1 MQPNENELLELIKEA
16 ADKASIRFDQPQNS
30 YSPTEQTAPNQTAHD
45 RGADAFRIVG
55 GGSKNFYGAP
65 HFGTP
70 LFTQGLNGIVSYE
83 PSELYITAKAGTP
96 LKDIEAALA
105 EKGQYLPFE
114 APNFN
119 GSATIGGAIS
129 GGLSGP
135 ARASSGSARDYVLG
149 IKMINGRGE
158 QLVFGGQVIKNVAGY
173 DVSRVLCGA
182 WGTLG
187 LLTEISLKVLPKA
200 LAEKTILLKLSQQR
214 AIELL
219 NAWGATALALN
230 ASVWHS
236 EPLNALS
243 DSFSSDLGKDE
254 GILAIR
260 LRGALAAVN
269 SGEQGVMNQCAKLG
283 IATQIQE
290 GADALE
296 FWNAHKNQ
304 THKFFNEPSSPL
316 DCLWRVSVPQK
327 TEALKIEGVD
337 PNAAQCT
344 EWNAAQ
350 RWLWAPSEC
359 SAKIKACALAAGG
372 HATLWRV
379 SSANG
384 DKDKGVGVFT
394 NLSDV
399 QRKIQKALQKEFDP
413 WGLFDTGRLE
423 I

>member
-1 MQPNENELLELIKEA
+1 MHPNENELLDQIKEA
-16 ADKASIRFDQPQNS
+16 AHKASTRLSQPQNAVDQ
-30 YSPTEQTAPNQTAHD
+30 PVRE
-45 RGADAFRIVG
+45 RADGGVDVLRIVG

-65 HFGTP
+65 LLGAP
-70 LFTQGLNGIVSYE
+70 LFTQGLNAVVSYE

-96 LKDIEAALA
+96 LKDIEDALA

-119 GSATIGGAIS
+119 GSATLGGVIS
-129 GGLSGP
+129 SGLSGP

-158 QLVFGGQVIKNVAGY
+158 QLVFGGQVMKNVAGY

-187 LLTEISLKVLPKA
+187 LLTEVSLKVLPQA

-219 NAWGATALALN
+219 NTWGATALALN

-236 EPLNALS
+236 QALSAFS
-243 DSFSSDLGKDE
+243 DSFSADLNKNE

-260 LRGALAAVN
+260 LRGALAAVH
-269 SGEQGVMNQCAKLG
+269 SGEQSVLSQCAKLG
-283 IATQIQE
+283 IAAQTQE
-290 GADALE
+290 GAETQD

-304 THKFFNEPSSPL
+304 THPFFKEPRSPQ
-316 DCLWRVSVPQK
+316 DCLWRLSVPQK
-327 TEALKIEGVD
+327 APVLEIEGVD
-337 PNAAQCT
+337 AATGQCT

-350 RWLWAPSEC
+350 RWLWAPSER
-359 SAKIKACALAAGG
+359 SAQIKACALAAGG

-379 SSANG
+379 SSAHG
-384 DKDKGVGVFT
+384 EKDKSVGVFT
-394 NLSDV
+394 KLSDV
-399 QRKIQKALQKEFDP
+399 QRKIQKALQQQFDP
-413 WGLFDTGRLE
+413 WGLFDSGRLE

>member
-1 MQPNENELLELIKEA
+1 MYPNENELLDLIKEA
-16 ADKASIRFDQPQNS
+16 GNNAR
-30 YSPTEQTAPNQTAHD
+30 E
-45 RGADAFRIVG
+45 RGVGSVDPFRIVG

-65 HFGTP
+65 LSGTP
-70 LFTQGLNGIVSYE
+70 LLTQGLNAVVSYE
-83 PSELYITAKAGTP
+83 PSELYITAKVGTP
-96 LKDIEAALA
+96 LKDIEDALA
-105 EKGQYLPFE
+105 KQGQYLPFE
-114 APNFN
+114 PPNFN
-119 GSATIGGAIS
+119 GSATLGGAIS

-158 QLVFGGQVIKNVAGY
+158 QLVFGGQVMKNVAGY

-187 LLTEISLKVLPKA
+187 LLTEVSLKVLPQA

-219 NAWGATALALN
+219 NTWGATALALN

-236 EPLNALS
+236 QSWSAFSN
-243 DSFSSDLGKDE
+243 SFSADLSKDE

-260 LRGALAAVN
+260 LRGALAAVH
-269 SGEQGVMNQCAKLG
+269 SGEQSVMNQCVKLG
-283 IATQIQE
+283 IDAQALE
-290 GADALE
+290 GAETQA
-296 FWNAHKNQ
+296 FWDAHKNQ
-304 THKFFNEPSSPL
+304 THPFFKEPRSAD

-327 TEALKIEGVD
+327 TPVFQLEGVD
-337 PNAAQCT
+337 PACGQCT

-350 RWLWAPSEC
+350 RWLWAPVEC
-359 SAKIKACALAAGG
+359 GAQIKASALAAGG

-379 SSANG
+379 SSAHG
-384 DKDKGVGVFT
+384 EKDKRVGVFT
-394 NLSDV
+394 KLSDV
-399 QRKIQKALQKEFDP
+399 QRKIQKALQQQFDP